1 VRDAFDLDPTRVHLN
16 HGSFGAVPRA
26 VTRAQADF
34 RARAEANPMRF
45 FRVEIPGL
53 KEDARHVAAR
63 FLQVGAEEVA
73 LVRNVTQSA
82 SVVLSNLA
90 AQGRLGPGDV
100 VVVGEQGYES
110 VRRSVDHWCERTGA
124 SYAVV
129 PHPVGLDDDSLAD
142 AFDRAFAD
150 LTDDGLRVALVIVDQ
165 ITSPTGSVLPVER
178 VCGLAHEIGALSFVD
193 GAHVPGHL
201 SIEPGRLGADFW
213 TGTWHKWGFAPRGT
227 SALWVAETER
237 ESTLPLTTSWNHGQ
251 PFPYPF
257 DTHGT
262 DDYSAW
268 FALAAAIEFWEQAG
282 GLGIAKR
289 AIDLLDGAVDLLAS
303 ALPEADPAVV
313 PPASPAPCLRLVPLP
328 AGVATTLE
336 DADALYLALSER
348 RLEVQVIPYGGQ
360 GWVRLSGAVYNE
372 PEDYER
378 LAEVL
383 PGLVAGLGSGQ
394 SSSRS
399 RAASSAAS
407 ATDPR
412 RAPG

>member
-16 HGSFGAVPRA
+16 HGSFGAVPRV
-26 VTRAQADF
+26 VTQAQAAV

-45 FRVEIPGL
+45 FRVEVPGL
-53 KEDARHVAAR
+53 KEEARHVAAD
-63 FLQVGAEEVA
+63 FLQVGPDEVA

-90 AQGRLGPGDV
+90 AQDRLGPGDV

-110 VRRSVDHWCERTGA
+110 VRRSVDHWCGRTGA

-129 PHPVGLDDDSLAD
+129 PHPVGLDDDALVE
-142 AFDRAFAD
+142 AFDRTFAK
-150 LTDDGLRVALVIVDQ
+150 LTEEGFRVALVIVDQ
-165 ITSPTGSVLPVER
+165 ITSPTGSLLPVER
-178 VCGLAHEIGALSFVD
+178 VCALVREVGALSFVD
-193 GAHVPGHL
+193 GAHAPGHVHVDPGHL
-201 SIEPGRLGADFW
+201 RADFW

-227 SALWVAETER
+227 SALWVTPAER
-237 ESTLPLTTSWNHGQ
+237 ASTLPLTTSWNHGQ

-262 DDYSAW
+262 DDYSGW
-268 FALAAAIEFWEQAG
+268 FTLAAAIDFWEQAG

-289 AIDLLDGAVDLLAS
+289 AVDLLDDAAALLTS
-303 ALPEADPAVV
+303 VLPEVDPAVT
-313 PPASPAPCLRLVPLP
+313 PPPSPSPCLRLVPLP

-336 DADALYLALSER
+336 DADALYLALSDR
-348 RLEVQVIPYGGQ
+348 RLEVQVVPYGGQ

-383 PGLVAGLGSGQ
+383 PGLL
-394 SSSRS
+394 
-399 RAASSAAS
+399 
-407 ATDPR
+407 P
-412 RAPG
+412 